1 MLVRRAAL
9 PVLCLL
15 ILVACP
21 TDEPEPLPPPDPRI
35 AALAADP
42 AVCGAADY
50 SWLPADDMGEVVTVD
65 VDPDWEL
72 PPTFYAP
79 ILAELG
85 VAMPRDPIH
94 EARVLQ
100 VRYVTQ
106 DRGQRVEATGM
117 IGVPYVGPEQEFP
130 LLLLLHGTSGFADEC
145 APSQGAVDP
154 VLVSMLASFGYVV
167 AAPDYL
173 GMNGNGAPSEQLHPY
188 LVAEATA
195 IASLDSARAV
205 LRLSEAG
212 LLRSGAR
219 ATTPMV
225 VSGGSQG
232 GHAALFTGRYAP
244 YYTPEIPVAAVAA
257 SVPPSDLAG
266 QTADAVLNWDDG
278 YNNTGG
284 MLGAMADWYDSAPLS
299 DVLVPPLDTE
309 LWPRMESGCGLG
321 GLLSPADAPEEAFT
335 PEALASLAEDPP
347 WTGLEPWRCYV
358 AANGLDSTSVE
369 EIVSI
374 PTLFVT
380 SEDDELVVTPIER
393 DAFGRLCDQGMRIEY
408 LECSGAGHT
417 QGALSSFAE
426 QLDFA
431 DARLRGD
438 PWPEADICVLNEPIV
453 CSGMQE

>member
-1 MLVRRAAL
+1 
-9 PVLCLL
+9 
-15 ILVACP
+15 
-21 TDEPEPLPPPDPRI
+21 
-35 AALAADP
+35 
-42 AVCGAADY
+42 
-50 SWLPADDMGEVVTVD
+50 MGEVLD
-65 VDPDWEL
+65 LWVDPDWEL

-85 VAMPRDPIH
+85 VAMPREPVH

-100 VRYVTQ
+100 FRYVTQ

-117 IGVPYVGPEQEFP
+117 IGVPYVGPEQDFP
-130 LLLLLHGTSGFADEC
+130 LLLLLHGTSGFIDEC
-145 APSQGAVDP
+145 APSVGAVDP

-167 AAPDYL
+167 AAPDYI
-173 GMNGNGAPSEQLHPY
+173 GMNGHGAPSEQLHPY
-188 LVAEATA
+188 LVGEPTA
-195 IASLDSARAV
+195 IGSLDAARAV
-205 LRLSEAG
+205 LRLSADG

-232 GHAALFTGRYAP
+232 GHAALFVGRYAP

-266 QTADAVLNWDDG
+266 QTASAVLQWDDG
-278 YNNTGG
+278 TTNTAAL
-284 MLGAMADWYDSAPLS
+284 LGAAADWYGAADLS
-299 DVLVPPLDTE
+299 EVLLPPFDVDVPA
-309 LWPRMESGCGLG
+309 RMNTGCGLG
-321 GLLSPADAPEEAFT
+321 GLLNPADSPEEAFT
-335 PEALASLAEDPP
+335 AEALAALAEDPP
-347 WTGLEPWRCYV
+347 WSGLEPWRCYV
-358 AANGLDSTSVE
+358 AENSLDATSVA

-374 PTLFVT
+374 PALFVT
-380 SEDDELVVTPIER
+380 SEDDELVDTPVER
-393 DAFGRLCDQGMRIEY
+393 EAFLRLCEQGIRIEY

-438 PWPEADICVLNEPIV
+438 PWPEGDICVLNEPMV
-453 CSGMQE
+453 CSGMQ

>member
-1 MLVRRAAL
+1 MG
-9 PVLCLL
+9 
-15 ILVACP
+15 CP
-21 TDEPEPLPPPDPRI
+21 AEEPEFL
-35 AALAADP
+35 P
-42 AVCGAADY
+42 AVCGAAEY
-50 SWLPADDMGEVVTVD
+50 SWLPADDMGEVVDVW

-72 PPTFYAP
+72 PTSFYDP
-79 ILAELG
+79 ILAQLG
-85 VAMPRDPIH
+85 VSMPREPVY

-106 DRGQRVEATGM
+106 DRGRRVEATGM
-117 IGVPYVGPEQEFP
+117 IGVPYIGAEQEFP
-130 LLLLLHGTSGFADEC
+130 LLLLLHGTSGFSDEC
-145 APSQGAVDP
+145 APSVGAVDP

-173 GMNGNGAPSEQLHPY
+173 GMNGHGAPSEQLHPY
-188 LVAEATA
+188 LVAEPTA
-195 IASLDSARAV
+195 IASLDAARAV
-205 LRLSEAG
+205 LRLSAEG
-212 LLRSGAR
+212 QLRSGAR

-225 VSGGSQG
+225 ISGGSQG
-232 GHAALFTGRYAP
+232 GHAALFAGRYAP
-244 YYTPEIPVAAVAA
+244 YYTPEIEVAAVAA

-278 YNNTGG
+278 NTNTAAL
-284 MLGAMADWYDSAPLS
+284 LGAAADWYGAEDLS
-299 DVLVPPLDTE
+299 EVLVPPLDVTVSE
-309 LWPRMESGCGLG
+309 RMASSCGLG
-321 GLLSPADAPEEAFT
+321 GLLNPADSPEEAFT
-335 PEALASLAEDPP
+335 TEALAALAADPP
-347 WTGLEPWRCYV
+347 WAGLEPWRCYV
-358 AANGLDSTSVE
+358 KENSLDTTSVE

-393 DAFGRLCDQGMRIEY
+393 EAFLRLCDQGIRIEY

-438 PWPEADICVLNEPIV
+438 PWPEADICVLNEPVV